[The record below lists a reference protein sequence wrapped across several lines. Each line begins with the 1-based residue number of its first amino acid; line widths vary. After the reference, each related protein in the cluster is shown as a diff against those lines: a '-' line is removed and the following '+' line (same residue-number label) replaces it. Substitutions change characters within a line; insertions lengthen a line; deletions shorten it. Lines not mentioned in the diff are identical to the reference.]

1 MPTLRAMFD
10 GRRLV
15 AMLFGAAL
23 IAIAVLAAG
32 GIGGEETAEPP
43 ALRLG
48 DPGMPLEEHATPAR
62 ELPAGFVP
70 NLPAVPTLPP
80 GAHAS
85 RAHAAGAGDDA
96 VGDDLSAEMRLLS
109 EARVELG
116 DDDATACLALLDQ
129 HRERFPAGAL
139 AEERDAYT
147 ILALHE
153 LHRDPEVERRYVDF
167 RADYPDS
174 SFRDRLARALARP

>member
-1 MPTLRAMFD
+1 MAS

-15 AMLFGAAL
+15 QFAFAAAL
-23 IAIAVLAAG
+23 IAIVVLVVG
-32 GIGGEETAEPP
+32 GIGGEETAEPVP
-43 ALRLG
+43 MRLG
-48 DPGMPLEEHATPAR
+48 DPGMPLEEHDAPSK

-70 NLPAVPTLPP
+70 SLPVVPTLPE
-80 GAHAS
+80 GAHAAH
-85 RAHAAGAGDDA
+85 AHAAGSTDDA

-116 DDDATACLALLDQ
+116 QDDAVACLALLDQ

-139 AEERDAYT
+139 AEEREAYT
-147 ILALHE
+147 ILALHA
-153 LHRDPEVERRYVDF
+153 LGRDQEVERRYVDF

-174 SFRDRLARALARP
+174 TFNDRLSRALATP